1 MENFLYFRL
10 YGIASSLKQNCMR
23 SSSCKVQ
30 PSCTLWKGYVFRR
43 KEEVLKIT
51 ITMFSHFWT
60 CCCCSSATKHISWW
74 IVQSLL
80 IVSSQGRELCSMIS
94 ISPENGRG
102 GGRGCYLII
111 RVQLLLLQLR
121 ECLWSAGHYHRNCL
135 MELGHNYYCSSG
147 GVWLISG
154 AGWYARCRWQSKPV
168 FLPHGAARKPC
179 LLGGWPTLTNQLVA
193 SDNKLCLDSFSI
205 LASTYCSSQATK
217 VYDADQVAAAHGSKG
232 VLDTTGKPCVANS
245 NLASQLMTHL

>member
-1 MENFLYFRL
+1 MENFLYFRSS
-10 YGIASSLKQNCMR
+10 GSASSLFQNCMR

-30 PSCTLWKGYVFRR
+30 PEQISCTLWKGNVFRR

-111 RVQLLLLQLR
+111 RVQLIIAIER
-121 ECLWSAGHYHRNCL
+121 VSIIIETVKWSWTIIIIVPLGGFGLSQAQDGMLDAAGNRNRYFCPT
-135 MELGHNYYCSSG
+135 
-147 GVWLISG
+147 
-154 AGWYARCRWQSKPV
+154 A
-168 FLPHGAARKPC
+168 PHGSLAFLVADQH
-179 LLGGWPTLTNQLVA
+179 WPTNWLRVTTNYVSTPYPSWPQLIVRVRLQKYTMQIKRQRQPMAVKVSWTPRA
-193 SDNKLCLDSFSI
+193 SHAWQRAI
-205 LASTYCSSQATK
+205 L
-217 VYDADQVAAAHGSKG
+217 
-232 VLDTTGKPCVANS
+232 PRN
-245 NLASQLMTHL
+245 

>member
-1 MENFLYFRL
+1 
-10 YGIASSLKQNCMR
+10 
-23 SSSCKVQ
+23 
-30 PSCTLWKGYVFRR
+30 
-43 KEEVLKIT
+43 
-51 ITMFSHFWT
+51 
-60 CCCCSSATKHISWW
+60 
-74 IVQSLL
+74 
-80 IVSSQGRELCSMIS
+80 MIS

-102 GGRGCYLII
+102 RGLGFYLII

-121 ECLWSAGHYHRNCL
+121 EYLWSAGHYHRNCL
-135 MELGHNYYCSSG
+135 MELDHNYYCSSG
-147 GVWLISG
+147 GVWLISS

-179 LLGGWPTLTNQLVA
+179 LLGGGPTLTNQLVA

-217 VYDADQVAAAHGSKG
+217 VYDADQAAAAHGSKG